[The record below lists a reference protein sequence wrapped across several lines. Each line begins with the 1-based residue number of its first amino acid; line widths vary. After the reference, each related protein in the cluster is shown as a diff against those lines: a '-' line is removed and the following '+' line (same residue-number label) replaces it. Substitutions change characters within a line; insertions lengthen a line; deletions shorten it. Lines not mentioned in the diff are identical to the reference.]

1 MLAALNGA
9 VLGVAGCGDDD
20 ANATG
25 NFSTGMVETSTESGT
40 TISGDGDGDSG
51 DGDGDSGDGDGDS
64 GDGDGD
70 SGDGDGD
77 GDSGDGDGDSGDGDG
92 DSGDGDG
99 DGDGDPNLCPDEPG
113 DDDCILCVKGACC
126 MEKLDC
132 EADADC
138 VCMRDCIDG
147 GGSNNQCKNMCDIQG
162 SNQNFQAFDGCVDDF
177 CQVECE

>member
-1 MLAALNGA
+1 MNFRIRTYSSYLAFSAALGL
-9 VLGVAGCGDDD
+9 LGFGCAEDEPKT
-20 ANATG
+20 TG
-25 NFSTGMVETSTESGT
+25 NFSTGNVDTETSTDAGT

-77 GDSGDGDGDSGDGDG
+77 GD
-92 DSGDGDG
+92 
-99 DGDGDPNLCPDEPG
+99 PNMCPDEPG
-113 DDDCILCVKGACC
+113 DDACTLCVKDACC
-126 MEKLDC
+126 PEVIAC

-138 VCMRDCIDG
+138 VCMRDCVDE

-162 SNQNFQAFDGCVDDF
+162 SNQNFQAFDGCVDDS
-177 CQVECE
+177 CQADCG